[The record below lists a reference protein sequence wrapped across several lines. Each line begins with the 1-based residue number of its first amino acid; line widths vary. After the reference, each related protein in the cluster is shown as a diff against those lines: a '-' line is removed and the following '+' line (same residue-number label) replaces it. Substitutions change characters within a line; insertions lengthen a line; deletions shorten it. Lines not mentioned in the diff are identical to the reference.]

1 MVFKKSL
8 WKQISQTKDKQL
20 VLEARKSFFNEALP
34 ILSGKLSD
42 AKAIEELKEKAEVY
56 FKESQA
62 RKEAQEVNKGQAAE
76 GVAENISL
84 IRNPRKKVWKNKG
97 KKKKKEKR
105 QRKPKSAEYVKKP
118 TTPVA
123 QLSTIQL
130 TDMQV
135 ASRKGRN
142 KEWMD
147 LLVASRKRKEQADL
161 LMTSGKGKGKQQAD
175 PLISTKFV
183 EAILS

>member
-76 GVAENISL
+76 GVAGLCSINQSANAGSGSSSFSGSSVSSRSSVFSKSDVFSESSISNKSSVSNKSSISSGSGVSSRSSVSSGSDVFSKSL
-84 IRNPRKKVWKNKG
+84 IRT
-97 KKKKKEKR
+97 
-105 QRKPKSAEYVKKP
+105 Q
-118 TTPVA
+118 
-123 QLSTIQL
+123 
-130 TDMQV
+130 
-135 ASRKGRN
+135 
-142 KEWMD
+142 
-147 LLVASRKRKEQADL
+147 
-161 LMTSGKGKGKQQAD
+161 
-175 PLISTKFV
+175 
-183 EAILS
+183 